1 MALKAVLGSL
11 DGLEEGVRGLYR
23 PGTKDEGLDGKFILD
38 VEGDSGFALEN
49 VDGLRTALSTE
60 RGNLNRLRNDAKAFE
75 GLDANDVR
83 ARLQQL
89 DALLKDGD
97 PDAKAQAKIQQLVQQ
112 HEAALAAAND
122 KAEKAMLG
130 LRTRT
135 VDAAVNSA
143 LAQAE
148 ALNPEALSLKLKSHI
163 RLRETGN
170 DADPFAIEVVGA
182 DGNPIV
188 DAKGHSVDVSGFVGT
203 LRADPAW
210 ASSFKPAGK
219 AGAGAE
225 GSGGSGGNTMNR
237 AAFDA
242 LEPAQKVETV
252 RSGVKIV
259 D

>member
-1 MALKAVLGSL
+1 MALKAVLSSI

-38 VEGDSGFALEN
+38 VEGESGFALEN
-49 VDGLRTALSTE
+49 VDGLRNALSTE
-60 RGNLNRLRNDAKAFE
+60 RGNLNRLRNDFKAFE
-75 GLDANDVR
+75 GLDPADVR
-83 ARLQQL
+83 TKIAQL
-89 DALLKDGD
+89 ETLLKDGD
-97 PDAKAQAKIQQLVQQ
+97 PDARAQAKIQQLVQQ
-112 HEAALAAAND
+112 HEAALAAANE

-135 VDAAVNSA
+135 VESAVNSA

-188 DAKGHSVDVSGFVGT
+188 DSKGNSVDVSGFLGS

-210 ASSFKPAGK
+210 ASAFKPAGK

-225 GSGGSGGNTMNR
+225 GSGPGGKTLSR
-237 AAFDA
+237 SAFDA
-242 LEPAQKVETV
+242 LDPMQKVETV
-252 RSGVKIV
+252 KSGITIV